1 MKSKRILLILVL
13 AFALLMGGAAV
24 LYNRLSVT
32 VESEQLSQQESPS
45 PEGSGGS
52 ESSQDS
58 ENSESREEAEPIV
71 VPDFTVYDIDGNE
84 VHLFDYLGKP
94 IVLNFWASWCGPC
107 QMEMP
112 HFEEKYL
119 ELADEVQFLMINAT
133 DGGRET
139 VETAASFIGCGG
151 SFISLKPLCNAG
163 VFWGYDP
170 ALFSIHQINN
180 PLIANV
186 PYTTTVRAS
195 PTEDRITAASP
206 RLRPQSFRTERIPR
220 TRDVPPKT
228 ASVMGEAMRARI
240 RNAQFPPALSAT
252 RTAATTAG
260 MKASSSASVGRNL
273 RFPIPLSIRASHHLR
288 STGRSTGRYGGVGEG
303 VGVGALALAA

>member
-1 MKSKRILLILVL
+1 MKSKRILLIIVL

-45 PEGSGGS
+45 PEDSDGS

-58 ENSESREEAEPIV
+58 ENSESSEEAEPIV

-119 ELADEVQFLMINAT
+119 ELGDEVQFLMINAT

-139 VETAASFIGCGG
+139 VETAASFIADKGYTFPVFYDTAMNACNTYGVY
-151 SFISLKPLCNAG
+151 SFPSTLFINAEG
-163 VFWGYDP
+163 H
-170 ALFSIHQINN
+170 A
-180 PLIANV
+180 IAQ
-186 PYTTTVRAS
+186 A
-195 PTEDRITAASP
+195 
-206 RLRPQSFRTERIPR
+206 
-220 TRDVPPKT
+220 
-228 ASVMGEAMRARI
+228 
-240 RNAQFPPALSAT
+240 
-252 RTAATTAG
+252 
-260 MKASSSASVGRNL
+260 
-273 RFPIPLSIRASHHLR
+273 
-288 STGRSTGRYGGVGEG
+288 
-303 VGVGALALAA
+303 VGAIDAENLQKGIDMIR